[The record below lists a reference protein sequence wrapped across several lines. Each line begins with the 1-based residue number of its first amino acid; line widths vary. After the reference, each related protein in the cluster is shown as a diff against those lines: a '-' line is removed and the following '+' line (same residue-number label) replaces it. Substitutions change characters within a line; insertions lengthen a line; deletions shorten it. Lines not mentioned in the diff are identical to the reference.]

1 LILYIF
7 LVIRNVKTNSGIDLV
22 TRFIKKAT
30 EKIGL
35 HPGALIH
42 IGEKKVDRPTIQIIA
57 YSEDRVEEMGVNTIE
72 EIFPYR
78 DTDNVT
84 WINIDGLHDVD
95 AMEKLGKHFNLHP
108 LMMED
113 ILNTDKRPEI
123 DDYGDY
129 IFMVIKM
136 LHYDDIEK
144 LVKAEQLSIVVCKN
158 IVLTF
163 QERVG
168 DVFNPLRERIRKGR
182 GRVRESGTD
191 YLAYALLDTIV
202 DNYFLILEKF
212 SDALEAIEDELMN
225 NVNKNTIRE
234 IHRMK
239 REMVFLRKS
248 VWPVRELV
256 NGLARSESAL
266 IDESLSIYVR
276 DLYDH
281 TVQVIDT
288 IETMREMVAGMLDIY
303 LSTVS
308 NRMNEVMKVL
318 TIMASIFI
326 PLTFIAGIYGMNF
339 ERMPELRERWGYPG
353 ILVLMLVVASSMI
366 LYFKKRKWL

>member
-1 LILYIF
+1 M
-7 LVIRNVKTNSGIDLV
+7 
-22 TRFIKKAT
+22 TRFIKKT
-30 EKIGL
+30 SGKIGL
-35 HPGALIH
+35 PPGSLIH
-42 IGEKKVDRPTIQIIA
+42 VGEKKIDKVRIRVID
-57 YSEDRVEEMGVNTIE
+57 YSPDHLEETEVSTIE

-78 DTDNVT
+78 DNDKVT
-84 WINIDGLHDVD
+84 WINIDGLHDVS

-123 DDYGDY
+123 EDYGDY
-129 IFMVIKM
+129 IFIVIKM
-136 LHYDDIEK
+136 LFYDEVEK
-144 LVKAEQLSIVVCKN
+144 LVKAEQLSIILGTN
-158 IVLTF
+158 IVFTF

-168 DVFNPLRERIRKGR
+168 DVFNPLRERIRKER
-182 GRVRESGTD
+182 GRLRRSGTD

-202 DNYFLILEKF
+202 DNYFIILEKF

-225 NVNKNTIRE
+225 NINKKTITE

-248 VWPVRELV
+248 VWPVREVV
-256 NGLARSESAL
+256 NGLERSESDL
-266 IDESLSIYVR
+266 VDKSLSIYMR

-288 IETMREMVAGMLDIY
+288 IETMREMVSGMLDIY
-303 LSTVS
+303 LSSTS
-308 NRMNEVMKVL
+308 NRMNEVMKLL

-339 ERMPELRERWGYPG
+339 ESMPELHSRWGYPFT
-353 ILVLMLVVASSMI
+353 LALMLVVAISMI

>member
-1 LILYIF
+1 
-7 LVIRNVKTNSGIDLV
+7 V

-35 HPGALIH
+35 PPGSLIH
-42 IGEKKVDRPTIQIIA
+42 VGEKKIDTTRIRVIDYSADRL
-57 YSEDRVEEMGVNTIE
+57 EETEVNAIE
-72 EIFPYR
+72 EIFQYR
-78 DTDNVT
+78 DNDNVT
-84 WINIDGLHDVD
+84 WINIDGLHDVGV
-95 AMEKLGKHFNLHP
+95 MEKIGEHFNLHP
-108 LMMED
+108 LMLED

-123 DDYGDY
+123 EDYGEY

-136 LHYDDIEK
+136 LYHDDIENQ
-144 LVKAEQLSIVVCKN
+144 VKAEQLSIVLGKN
-158 IVLTF
+158 IVFTF

-168 DVFNPLRERIRKGR
+168 DVFNPLRERIRKGG
-182 GRVRESGTD
+182 GRLRKSGTD

-202 DNYFLILEKF
+202 DNYFIILEKF
-212 SDALEAIEDELMN
+212 SDAIEAIEDELIN
-225 NVNKNTIRE
+225 DINKNTIKE

-256 NGLARSESAL
+256 NGLERSESAL
-266 IDESLSIYVR
+266 IEESLSIYIR

-281 TVQVIDT
+281 TVQVVDT
-288 IETMREMVAGMLDIY
+288 IETMREMVSGMLDIY
-303 LSTVS
+303 LTSAS

-339 ERMPELRERWGYPG
+339 ERMPELHERWGYPVTL
-353 ILVLMLVVASSMI
+353 ILMLVVAISMI
-366 LYFKKRKWL
+366 IYFKRRKWL

>member
-1 LILYIF
+1 M
-7 LVIRNVKTNSGIDLV
+7 
-22 TRFIKKAT
+22 TRFIKKT
-30 EKIGL
+30 SGKIGL
-35 HPGALIH
+35 PPGSLVH
-42 IGEKKVDRPTIQIIA
+42 VGEKKIDKMRIRVID
-57 YSEDRVEEMGVNTIE
+57 YSPDHLEETEVSTIE

-78 DTDNVT
+78 DNDQVT
-84 WINIDGLHDVD
+84 WINIDGLHDVS

-123 DDYGDY
+123 EDYGDY
-129 IFMVIKM
+129 VFIVIKM
-136 LHYDDIEK
+136 LFYDEVEK
-144 LVKAEQLSIVVCKN
+144 LVEAEQLSIVLGTN
-158 IVLTF
+158 IVFTF

-182 GRVRESGTD
+182 GRLRKSGTD

-202 DNYFLILEKF
+202 DNYFIILEKF
-212 SDALEAIEDELMN
+212 SDVLETIEDELMN
-225 NVNKNTIRE
+225 NINKKTIRE

-248 VWPVRELV
+248 VWPVREVV
-256 NGLARSESAL
+256 NGLERSESDL
-266 IDESLSIYVR
+266 IDKSLSIYMR

-288 IETMREMVAGMLDIY
+288 IETMRETVSGMLDIY
-303 LSTVS
+303 LSSTS

-339 ERMPELRERWGYPG
+339 ESMPELHARWGYPFT
-353 ILVLMLVVASSMI
+353 LVLMLVVALSMI
-366 LYFKKRKWL
+366 LYFKKRNWL

>member
-1 LILYIF
+1 M
-7 LVIRNVKTNSGIDLV
+7 

-42 IGEKKVDRPTIQIIA
+42 VGEKKVDKTRIRIID
-57 YSEDRVEEMGVNTIE
+57 YSENQLEETEVNTIE
-72 EIFPYR
+72 DIFPYR
-78 DTDNVT
+78 DKNNVT
-84 WINIDGLHDVD
+84 WINIDGLHDVGV
-95 AMEKLGKHFNLHP
+95 MEKIGEHFNLHP
-108 LMMED
+108 LMLED

-123 DDYGDY
+123 EDYGEY

-136 LHYDDIEK
+136 LYYDEIEK
-144 LVKAEQLSIVVCKN
+144 IVKAEQLSIVVGNN
-158 IVLTF
+158 IVFTF

-168 DVFNPLRERIRKGR
+168 DVFNPLRERIRKGK
-182 GRVRESGTD
+182 GRLRKSGTD

-202 DNYFLILEKF
+202 DNYFIILEKF
-212 SDALEAIEDELMN
+212 SDAIEAIEDELIN
-225 NVNKNTIRE
+225 SINKNTIKE

-256 NGLARSESAL
+256 NGLERSESAL
-266 IDESLSIYVR
+266 IDESLSIYIR

-288 IETMREMVAGMLDIY
+288 IETMREMVSGMLDIY
-303 LSTVS
+303 LTSAS

-339 ERMPELRERWGYPG
+339 EGMPELHASWGYPFT
-353 ILVLMLVVASSMI
+353 LSLMLIVAISMI
-366 LYFKKRKWL
+366 LYFKRKKWL

>member
-1 LILYIF
+1 
-7 LVIRNVKTNSGIDLV
+7 V
-22 TRFIKKAT
+22 TRFIKKT
-30 EKIGL
+30 SEKIGL

-42 IGEKKVDRPTIQIIA
+42 IGEKKIDRPRIRVIA
-57 YSEDRVEEMGVNTIE
+57 YSEGQLEEAEVNTIE

-78 DTDNVT
+78 DNDNVT
-84 WINIDGLHDVD
+84 WVNIDGLHDVD
-95 AMEKLGKHFNLHP
+95 VMEKIGRHFNLHP
-108 LMMED
+108 LMLED

-123 DDYGDY
+123 EDYGEY
-129 IFMVIKM
+129 VFMVIKM
-136 LHYDDIEK
+136 LYYDEIEK
-144 LVKAEQLSIVVCKN
+144 LVKAEQLSIVLGNN
-158 IVLTF
+158 IVFTF

-182 GRVRESGTD
+182 GRLRKSGTD

-212 SDALEAIEDELMN
+212 SDALEAIEDELMKN
-225 NVNKNTIRE
+225 MNKNTIKK

-256 NGLARSESAL
+256 NGLGRSGSAL
-266 IDESLSIYVR
+266 IDESLSIYIR

-303 LSTVS
+303 LTTAS

-339 ERMPELRERWGYPG
+339 EGMPELHARWGYPV
-353 ILVLMLVVASSMI
+353 ILVLMFVVAISMI
-366 LYFKKRKWL
+366 FYFKKRKWL